1 MSKSSRTSVAI
12 LQLENDPLDAD
23 LSFRKLES
31 SGLSFSITRIGSE
44 DDFKRAVR
52 EKKHDII
59 LCAYKVPDWTGLD
72 AVRWLRSSGFSVP
85 FILVTGSLSEDLA
98 AECIQEGANDY
109 IMKDKME
116 RLPIAVTRALEDAD
130 SRAEGTQIKRDL

>member
-12 LQLENDPLDAD
+12 LQLENGPLDAD

-72 AVRWLRSSGFSVP
+72 GTGRDWTGLDAVRWLRSSGFSVP
-85 FILVTGSLSEDLA
+85 FILVTGFLNEDLA
-98 AECIQEGANDY
+98 AECIKEGA
-109 IMKDKME
+109 
-116 RLPIAVTRALEDAD
+116 
-130 SRAEGTQIKRDL
+130 